1 MKKSILV
8 PAALAVCG
16 LLFGTFAIV
25 QSDETNESKE
35 SKTIEKKVEV
45 KVIGDVDANS
55 VTIDGDKIKVRL
67 PNGETQ
73 TIDLSSIKKGLNGIE
88 IDGGDIDVDVQ
99 VQGKAVIIG
108 PDGEVQEYDLSDE
121 ELDIEL
127 PKLGDARSIFK
138 RFRGQLPPGLEA
150 QIFPPGIDSREIHGE
165 PIEVLP
171 VSEFMIGVAMGPTSE
186 TLQAQ
191 LGLDNPGIAV
201 LDVMPDSPAAS
212 AGIKK
217 HDVLVSS
224 GNQILKQMSDLV
236 SAVDKAGTDKT
247 DLTLKLIRQGKTMDV
262 NVTPTK
268 RPENQA
274 RIIEAKPYS
283 GELSE
288 KQLREHLKR
297 FGAEGRW
304 QAIPDGHLLPDVDGE
319 FIELE
324 ELQNLGGFEDL
335 LEAIERLG
343 QRIQKLEENDASK

>member
-1 MKKSILV
+1 MKKRIFV
-8 PAALAVCG
+8 PAALTVCS
-16 LLFGTFAIV
+16 LLFGAFAFV

-35 SKTIEKKVEV
+35 SKSVEKKVEV
-45 KVIGDVDANS
+45 KVLGDVDADS

-73 TIDLSSIKKGLNGIE
+73 TIDLSRMKKGLNGIE

-127 PKLGDARSIFK
+127 PKLGDARSLFK

-150 QIFPPGIDSREIHGE
+150 QLFPPGIDSGEIHGK
-165 PIEVLP
+165 PMEVLP

-186 TLQAQ
+186 TLQTQ
-191 LGLDNPGIAV
+191 LGLDHPGIAV

-224 GNQILKQMSDLV
+224 GDQILKQMSDLV
-236 SAVDKAGTDKT
+236 SAVDKAGADKT
-247 DLTLKLIRQGKTMDV
+247 ELTLKLIRQGKAMEV

-268 RPENQA
+268 RPENQPG
-274 RIIEAKPYS
+274 IIEAVPYS
-283 GELSE
+283 DELSE
-288 KQLREHLKR
+288 KQLRDRLKQY
-297 FGAEGRW
+297 GAKGLW
-304 QAIPDGHLLPDVDGE
+304 QAIPEDYLLPDLGGE
-319 FIELE
+319 FIDLE
-324 ELQNLGGFEDL
+324 ELHNLGGFDGL
-335 LEAIERLG
+335 LEEIENLEK
-343 QRIQKLEENDASK
+343 RIQKLEENNSSK